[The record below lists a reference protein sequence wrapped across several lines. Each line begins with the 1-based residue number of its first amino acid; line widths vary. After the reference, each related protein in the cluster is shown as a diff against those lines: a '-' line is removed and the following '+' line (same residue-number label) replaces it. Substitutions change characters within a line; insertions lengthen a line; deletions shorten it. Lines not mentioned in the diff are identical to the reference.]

1 MTATELEGR
10 SYLRLVGL
18 GALIGVPAAALAAV
32 FVAAVH
38 ELEDWI
44 WPDSPAWYLVIG
56 LPIVGAALCALARAL
71 LPGDGGHSPLKG
83 IGGGVTPLA
92 HAPGIALAAIAT
104 LAFGAVLGP
113 EAPLIALGS
122 VAGVALSKLARL
134 GETEEKVLA
143 SAGSFA
149 AIAALFDGPLVA
161 GMLLV
166 EGGLAMGTSL
176 LGALLPGLVAAALGY
191 VLFIGLGDWGGLD
204 AASLSVP
211 GLPNY
216 VGTHVLDLGLAVVV
230 GVVAAG
236 ALFAIR
242 RLAERITTLDAGM
255 PALLLAGGAA
265 TGILAAVADAL
276 GADSQDVLFSG
287 QAALPHIVAESSAGV
302 VLVVLAA
309 KGLGYAVCLGCGFR
323 GGPVFPAVFVG
334 VAIAMLPVIAFDV
347 SPTWAVAAGC
357 AAGMAAGTRLLF
369 APILLGA
376 LLVGQTGLD
385 AIPAAVLASA
395 AAWLTVT
402 TLDRRWGGHEQ

>member
-1 MTATELEGR
+1 
-10 SYLRLVGL
+10 
-18 GALIGVPAAALAAV
+18 
-32 FVAAVH
+32 
-38 ELEDWI
+38 
-44 WPDSPAWYLVIG
+44 
-56 LPIVGAALCALARAL
+56 
-71 LPGDGGHSPLKG
+71 
-83 IGGGVTPLA
+83 
-92 HAPGIALAAIAT
+92 
-104 LAFGAVLGP
+104 
-113 EAPLIALGS
+113 
-122 VAGVALSKLARL
+122 
-134 GETEEKVLA
+134 
-143 SAGSFA
+143 
-149 AIAALFDGPLVA
+149 
-161 GMLLV
+161 MLLV

-242 RLAERITTLDAGM
+242 RLAERITKLDAGM
-255 PALLLAGGAA
+255 PALLLAG
-265 TGILAAVADAL
+265 
-276 GADSQDVLFSG
+276 
-287 QAALPHIVAESSAGV
+287 
-302 VLVVLAA
+302 
-309 KGLGYAVCLGCGFR
+309 
-323 GGPVFPAVFVG
+323 
-334 VAIAMLPVIAFDV
+334 AMLPVIAFDV

-376 LLVGQTGLD
+376 LLVGHTGLD

>member
-1 MTATELEGR
+1 MTAPEIEGR

-32 FVAAVH
+32 FVAVVH

-56 LPIVGAALCALARAL
+56 LPIVGGALCALARGL
-71 LPGDGGHSPLKG
+71 LPGDGGHSPLQG

-92 HAPGIALAAIAT
+92 YAPGIALAAIAT

-134 GETEEKVLA
+134 GQTEEKVLA

-149 AIAALFDGPLVA
+149 AISALFDGPLVA

-176 LGALLPGLVAAALGY
+176 LAALLPGLVAAALGY

-211 GLPNY
+211 GLPDY

-230 GVVAAG
+230 GVLAAG

-242 RLAERITTLDAGM
+242 RLAERITTFDVGM

-265 TGILAAVADAL
+265 TGILAAAADAL
-276 GADSQDVLFSG
+276 GGDAQDVLFSG
-287 QAALPHIVAESSAGV
+287 QTALPHIVAESSAGV

-309 KGLGYAVCLGCGFR
+309 KALGYAVCLGCGFR

-376 LLVGQTGLD
+376 LLVGHTGLD

-402 TLDRRWGGHEQ
+402 ALDRRWGGHQQ